1 MLQELVIAYLK
12 KSKIKLLYSFY
23 LLTVL
28 ILIPYNFNTNY
39 KKSKYNLNDNI
50 FKLQTTSY
58 NIDGD
63 KLTIE
68 AKGREKILA
77 NYYFKNKQEKE
88 KIEKNLE
95 LGDILNITGEIKIP
109 NDNDNFNSFNYR
121 KYLLSKKI
129 KRIISVNSIEI
140 AKKNTNLFYN
150 IKNIIIKKIN
160 KIENNEYIYLF
171 IMGKNNL
178 DNNIKDSYS
187 KNGIS
192 HLFAISGM
200 HISLIT
206 LTLSKLLNIISKK
219 KKLNFVI
226 ITSFLFFFLF
236 LTDYMPSI
244 IRASFMYI
252 IINIKKYFKVN
263 ISNLFIIFNIFLFL
277 LLINPYYIYNL
288 GFVFSFVIS
297 FALIYFSSLINKYKN
312 YFQKLFMTSLVSF
325 VTSIPILIYNFHE
338 INFISILAN
347 MFFVPFVSYIVFPI
361 GIFSFFFS
369 KLNFLLKIVVL
380 ILEKT
385 SNLVSKINILRFTF
399 SHPSFIVIILYII
412 FIFLALKKKKL
423 FIILLFILLTIHHNF
438 NYFSNINK
446 VNVISIGQGDCIL
459 IKLNHNKGNIL
470 IDTGGKTE
478 FSKEKWQIRKNS
490 KTLAENTIIPYLK
503 SEGISKLDYLV
514 LTHGDYDHMG
524 ESISLVDNFKIN
536 NVVLNCG
543 TYNDL
548 EKNLIKVLN
557 KKKIKYYS
565 CIKEL
570 NIDKYKLQFLNTK
583 MYDNEN
589 DNSNVIFTKLNNYKF
604 LFMGDAGVEKEKDIL
619 KKYNLKNIDFLKVGH
634 HGSNTSSGKHFI
646 NQIKP
651 KYSLISVGKNNR
663 YGHPK
668 EEVLNNLEQS
678 KIYRTDLNG
687 SIEIKLNKNGYK
699 IKTCS
704 P

>member
-1 MLQELVIAYLK
+1 MIAYLK

-58 NIDGD
+58 NVDGA

-150 IKNIIIKKIN
+150 IKNITIKKIN

-219 KKLNFVI
+219 KKLNFLI

-288 GFVFSFVIS
+288 GFIFSFVIS
-297 FALIYFSSLINKYKN
+297 FALIYFSPLINKYKN

-347 MFFVPFVSYIVFPI
+347 MFFVPFVSYIVFPV

-385 SNLVSKINILRFTF
+385 SNLVSEINILRFTF

-412 FIFLALKKKKL
+412 FIFLALKKKKS
-423 FIILLFILLTIHHNF
+423 FIILLFILLIVHHNF

-459 IKLNHNKGNIL
+459 IKLSHNKGNIL

-503 SEGISKLDYLV
+503 SEGISKLDYLL

-524 ESISLVDNFKIN
+524 ESISLVDNFKVN

-570 NIDKYKLQFLNTK
+570 NIDKYKFQFLNTK
-583 MYDNEN
+583 IYDNEN

-634 HGSNTSSGKHFI
+634 HGSNTSSSKHFI

-687 SIEIKLNKNGYK
+687 SIGIKLNKNGYK
-699 IKTCS
+699 IRTCNS
-704 P
+704 